1 MQKYK
6 KACYQEKD
14 IVQCCSC
21 DYWIHNN
28 INCYDNIMN
37 YGKCYL
43 NCHHTEMSNV
53 EDNNNQGEINNN
65 YRTYITDDDDI
76 SEFNIK
82 NNSDNS
88 EDRSNMKS
96 VVSEF
101 CNTFFIKLNTN
112 KSSDIAYGEG
122 NDSLPKIIS
131 IPNSVTTTLLN
142 LQRQLMSIKN
152 VIADNATVEDN
163 INPVNEIITDKN
175 LLEFVFLS
183 IENLEVR
190 SLYFVECES
199 FLRTKFLQNSYL
211 LNYIPVESTQN
222 YIGSIETLFE

>member
-1 MQKYK
+1 MKHGHSCPD
-6 KACYQEKD
+6 CYHTQ
-14 IVQCCSC
+14 IS
-21 DYWIHNN
+21 
-28 INCYDNIMN
+28 IN
-37 YGKCYL
+37 
-43 NCHHTEMSNV
+43 
-53 EDNNNQGEINNN
+53 EDDNNQGEINVNHQHYN
-65 YRTYITDDDDI
+65 ADDDDI
-76 SEFNIK
+76 SGCNTHLD
-82 NNSDNS
+82 SDNS

-163 INPVNEIITDKN
+163 INPVNEIIKDNN
-175 LLEFVFLS
+175 LLKFMFHS
-183 IENLEVR
+183 IEKIEVR
-190 SLYFVECES
+190 P
-199 FLRTKFLQNSYL
+199 NNL
-211 LNYIPVESTQN
+211 LN
-222 YIGSIETLFE
+222 LKFF

>member
-1 MQKYK
+1 MQKYN
-6 KACYQEKD
+6 KACYQEND
-14 IVQCCSC
+14 IVQCSSC

-37 YGKCYL
+37 YGKW
-43 NCHHTEMSNV
+43 CHNQMSNF

-112 KSSDIAYGEG
+112 KSSDIACGEG
-122 NDSLPKIIS
+122 NNSLPKIIS

-142 LQRQLMSIKN
+142 LQRQLMSIKKC
-152 VIADNATVEDN
+152 D
-163 INPVNEIITDKN
+163 
-175 LLEFVFLS
+175 
-183 IENLEVR
+183 
-190 SLYFVECES
+190 C
-199 FLRTKFLQNSYL
+199 
-211 LNYIPVESTQN
+211 
-222 YIGSIETLFE
+222 

>member
-142 LQRQLMSIKN
+142 LQRQLMSIKM
-152 VIADNATVEDN
+152 
-163 INPVNEIITDKN
+163 
-175 LLEFVFLS
+175 
-183 IENLEVR
+183 
-190 SLYFVECES
+190 
-199 FLRTKFLQNSYL
+199 
-211 LNYIPVESTQN
+211 
-222 YIGSIETLFE
+222 